1 MIRLGE
7 KDGGLVLSL
16 RVQPR
21 SSRNALCGEYDGA
34 LKVRL
39 KAPPVDDAA
48 NRECCR
54 FLAKMLG
61 VAASQVVVMSGHT
74 SRTKRIFVDGLTP
87 HDSLEK
93 LSVLVDD
100 ADFQL

>member
-7 KDGGLVLSL
+7 KDGGVVLSL

-21 SSRNALCGEYDGA
+21 ASRNALCGEYEGA

-54 FLAKMLG
+54 FLAKTLG
-61 VAASQVVVMSGHT
+61 VSASQVVVMSGHT
-74 SRTKRIFVDGLTP
+74 SRTKRVHVDGLTP
-87 HDSLEK
+87 QDALGR
-93 LSVLVDD
+93 LRTLVDD
-100 ADFQL
+100 ADFEL